1 MTGYR
6 SGIASFFLAILFS
19 TVVYANSP
27 PQEADSSTVP
37 VSADV
42 AMDSPSNDS
51 GPSDASGRDLPLIA
65 YLIPLLGIA
74 GLIYTYVRS
83 AWVAKQ
89 DEGSERMSGI
99 ARNITEGAMSFL
111 RAEYSILAIFVIV
124 VGLLLGFAGST
135 QAEKSSP
142 LIAIS
147 FVLGALCSG
156 LAGFVGM
163 RVATKAN
170 VRTTHAARTGLGPA
184 LEVAFAG
191 GSVMGMG
198 VVGLG
203 VLGLSTLFI
212 LYSSLFGVDQIGKVI
227 TVLTGFSFGASSIAL
242 FARVGGGIYTKAADV
257 GADLVG
263 KVEAGIPEDH
273 PLNPATIADNV
284 GDNVGDVAG
293 MGADLFESYVG
304 SIIGTMVLGA
314 AFVSLPEYA
323 GDGMGG
329 LSAVMLPLILAG
341 IGILTSI
348 AGTFLVKVK
357 DGGDPHHALNLGE
370 FVSAGVLLLLTY
382 LAIDVMLPST
392 WSVGGVEYTSL
403 GVFVAIVLGLG
414 SGLGIGKIT
423 EYYTGTGK
431 APVESIVRQSVT
443 GSATTIISGVGVG
456 MMSTALPILIMAVAI
471 VGAYSCAGLYGI
483 AIAAVG
489 MLSNTGIQLAVD
501 AYGPISDNAGGIAE
515 MAELP
520 PEVRDRTDKLDAV
533 GNTTAAIGKGFAIG
547 SAALT
552 ALALF
557 AAFKVTYNESHP
569 DTPIS
574 TIDIMNPYVMASL
587 FVGAM
592 LPFLFSAL
600 SMNAVGRAAM
610 AMIEEVRRQFRDL
623 PELRSALDAMQRN
636 EGREVEEWSEEDQR
650 IFHEAD
656 GKAEYGK
663 CVAISTRASIRE
675 MVLPGLVA
683 VSVPVA
689 FGFLPKISWVSST
702 LGLGGN
708 TNALML
714 GGLLAGVTVSGVLL
728 ALFQSNA
735 GGAWDNAKK
744 MIEEGFEVDG
754 VMLEKGSEA
763 HKAAVVGDTVGD
775 PFKDTSGPSLNILL
789 KLMSVVAL
797 VIASII

>member
-1 MTGYR
+1 MLQSVFVLLLI
-6 SGIASFFLAILFS
+6 SGGVEAAFADDPVVATEVVETVGTDSPVSSSGATLPFLFYILPIFGVIGLAF
-19 TVVYANSP
+19 TFWKAKWVEEQDPGDEKMVRI
-27 PQEADSSTVP
+27 ADS
-37 VSADV
+37 
-42 AMDSPSNDS
+42 
-51 GPSDASGRDLPLIA
+51 IA
-65 YLIPLLGIA
+65 
-74 GLIYTYVRS
+74 
-83 AWVAKQ
+83 
-89 DEGSERMSGI
+89 
-99 ARNITEGAMSFL
+99 EGAMSFL
-111 RAEYSILAIFVIV
+111 KAEYSVLAIFVV
-124 VGLLLGFAGST
+124 VVAGLLGWAGAT
-135 QAEKSSP
+135 QVDSSGAATSSP
-142 LIAIS
+142 LLALS
-147 FVLGALCSG
+147 FVLGAFCSA
-156 LAGFVGM
+156 LAGYIGM
-163 RVATKAN
+163 KVATKAN
-170 VRTTHAARTGLGPA
+170 VRTTNSARTGLGTA

-203 VLGLSTLFI
+203 VLGLGVLFI
-212 LYSSLFGVDQIGKVI
+212 VYSLMFGVGDEASLTRVI

-304 SIIGTMVLGA
+304 SIIGTMVLGT
-314 AFVSLPEYA
+314 AFY
-323 GDGMGG
+323 G
-329 LSAVMLPLILAG
+329 LNEFQGNELAAVMLPLILAG
-341 IGILTSI
+341 VGILTSV

-357 DGGDPHHALNLGE
+357 EGGDPHHALNLGE
-370 FVSAGVLLLLTY
+370 FASAGAMLLLTY
-382 LAIDVMLPST
+382 GIIKMLLPESWGYGDMT
-392 WSVGGVEYTSL
+392 ITSN
-403 GVFVAIVLGLG
+403 GVFFAILFGLG
-414 SGLGIGKIT
+414 AGLAIGKIT
-423 EYYTGTGK
+423 EFYTGTGK
-431 APVESIVRQSVT
+431 APVVKIVRQSVT
-443 GSATTIISGVGVG
+443 GEATNIIAGLGVG
-456 MMSTALPILIMAVAI
+456 MMSTALPIIIIAI
-471 VGAYSCAGLYGI
+471 AIIAAFSFAGLYGI

-520 PEVRDRTDKLDAV
+520 PEVRERTDKLDAV

-557 AAFKVTYNESHP
+557 AAFMTTYNATHDKAYEITS
-569 DTPIS
+569 
-574 TIDIMNPYVMASL
+574 IDITNPFVMASL
-587 FVGAM
+587 FIGAM
-592 LPFLFSAL
+592 LPFMFSAM
-600 SMNAVGRAAM
+600 SMDAVGRAAM
-610 AMIEEVRRQFRDL
+610 AMIKEVRRQFHDI
-623 PELRSALDAMQRN
+623 PELKKALDVMNSNPDKSYEQ
-636 EGREVEEWSEEDQR
+636 WSKAEQETFDA
-650 IFHEAD
+650 AD
-656 GKAEYGK
+656 GKAEYAK

-675 MVLPGLVA
+675 MILPGLVA
-683 VSVPVA
+683 VAVPVA
-689 FGFLPKISWVSST
+689 FGFLPKYILPHISPDAAV
-702 LGLGGN
+702 N

-714 GGLLAGVTVSGVLL
+714 GGLLAGVTVSGVLM

-744 MIEEGFEVDG
+744 MIEEGYEVDG
-754 VMLEKGSEA
+754 KKLGKGSAA

-797 VIASII
+797 VIASMI

>member
-1 MTGYR
+1 MTGFR

-37 VSADV
+37 VSADIT
-42 AMDSPSNDS
+42 MDSPSNDS
-51 GPSDASGRDLPLIA
+51 GPGDASGRDLPLIA

-74 GLIYTYVRS
+74 GLIYTYLRS

-212 LYSSLFGVDQIGKVI
+212 FYSSLFGVDQIGKVI

-403 GVFVAIVLGLG
+403 GVFIAIVLGLG

-574 TIDIMNPYVMASL
+574 SIDIMNPYVMASL

-689 FGFLPKISWVSST
+689 FGFLPKISWVSGT